1 MAEVKIKLGVCFSCE
16 NSTFTLSD
24 ETGLYNVTTNLYGWY
39 ATGSGDDQFGIDD
52 VVSSTL
58 IVTSPNGVVY
68 GPYSILA
75 SLPALDGTT
84 ITIDPTDILSQTPA
98 VGEAFSDGIWIFD
111 WEIVGNRENTQVFP
125 IRNTPFRSRCVVQR
139 FPLCTVECCVNGL
152 VAKGSCNC
160 GNGGDKKSQNA
171 YLTLVAA
178 KGAWKN
184 GQHETAKKH
193 LGRLEA
199 ICNNNCKDC

>member
-1 MAEVKIKLGVCFSCE
+1 M
-16 NSTFTLSD
+16 FTLSD
-24 ETGLYNVTTNLYGWY
+24 ETGPQDPTTNPNGW
-39 ATGSGDDQFGIDD
+39 AKALSGSDIEIAD
-52 VVSSTL
+52 VTSSGLT
-58 IVTSPNGVVY
+58 VTSPNGVVY

-84 ITIDPTDILSQTPA
+84 ITLDPTDILGQS
-98 VGEAFSDGIWIFD
+98 VGEAFSDGVWRFD
-111 WEIVGNRENTQVFP
+111 WTVQGEYGDSS
-125 IRNTPFRSRCVVQR
+125 TPFYARCVVER

-160 GNGGDKKSQNA
+160 GNGGNKESQNA

-184 GQHETAKKH
+184 GQHETAKRH
-193 LGRLEA
+193 LGKLEA

>member
-1 MAEVKIKLGVCFSCE
+1 MAEVKIKLGVCFSCDT
-16 NSTFTLSD
+16 STFTLTD
-24 ETGLYNVTTNLYGWY
+24 ETGPYNATSNPYGW
-39 ATGSGDDQFGIDD
+39 AAPASGDNIEI
-52 VVSSTL
+52 SE
-58 IVTSPNGVVY
+58 VTSSGLTITSPTGVVY

-98 VGEAFSDGIWIFD
+98 VGEAFSDGVWTFD
-111 WEIVGNRENTQVFP
+111 WAVAGEDGESV
-125 IRNTPFRSRCVVQR
+125 PFASRCVVQR